1 MEPTYL
7 RGDMYFADLGE
18 GIGSEQKGYRPV
30 IIIQN
35 DRGNKH
41 SATVVVAAISSK
53 MGAKARLPVH
63 CYLKAA
69 YGLQRPSVVL
79 LEQIRTIDKRRLDT
93 YIGRLPA
100 YQMRRVDRALE
111 ISVGLRSGANKRNII
126 SLCNTCANSYLN
138 VGVFSLRR
146 IKPKKVMRNVCN
158 HCNQRYGLNYEIAV
172 RSKI

>member
-7 RGDMYFADLGE
+7 RGDIFFADLGE

-35 DRGNKH
+35 DMGNQH

-53 MGAKARLPVH
+53 LGAKARLPVH
-63 CYLKAA
+63 CYLTAA

-79 LEQIRTIDKRRLDT
+79 LEQIRTIDKQRLDT

-100 YQMRRVDRALE
+100 HQMRRVDRALE
-111 ISVGLRSGANKRNII
+111 ISVGLRSVDNKRNTV

-146 IKPKKVMRNVCN
+146 IKSKKVIWSVCS

-172 RSKI
+172 R

>member
-1 MEPTYL
+1 MVPTYL

-35 DRGNKH
+35 DMGNRH

-53 MGAKARLPVH
+53 IGAKARLPVH
-63 CYLKAA
+63 HYLRTMC
-69 YGLQRPSVVL
+69 GLQRPSVVL

-100 YQMRRVDRALE
+100 QHMRKVDQALA
-111 ISVGLRSGANKRNII
+111 ISVGLRNATNIRNTVF
-126 SLCNTCANSYLN
+126 LCNTCANSYLN

-146 IKPKKVMRNVCN
+146 IKSKKVIRSVCN
-158 HCNQRYGLNYEIAV
+158 HCTQRYGLNYEIAV
-172 RSKI
+172 R

>member
-1 MEPTYL
+1 MVPTYL

-35 DRGNKH
+35 DMGNRH

-53 MGAKARLPVH
+53 IGAKAKLPVH
-63 CYLKAA
+63 HYLRTMC
-69 YGLQRPSVVL
+69 GLQRPSIVL
-79 LEQIRTIDKRRLDT
+79 LEQLRTIDKRRLDT

-100 YQMRRVDRALE
+100 HQMRRVDQALA
-111 ISVGLRSGANKRNII
+111 ISIGLHNAAQIRNMV

-146 IKPKKVMRNVCN
+146 I
-158 HCNQRYGLNYEIAV
+158 
-172 RSKI
+172 RSKEMTKAICPYWIP

>member
-7 RGDMYFADLGE
+7 RGDMFYADLGE

-35 DRGNKH
+35 NMGNKY

-100 YQMRRVDRALE
+100 HQMRRVDQALA
-111 ISVGLRSGANKRNII
+111 ISVGLRNAAQIRNMV
-126 SLCNTCANSYLN
+126 SLCNTCVNSYLN

-146 IKPKKVMRNVCN
+146 IKSKEVTKAVCS
-158 HCNQRYGLNYEIAV
+158 HCNQRYGLKYEIAV
-172 RSKI
+172 R

>member
-7 RGDMYFADLGE
+7 RGDIFFADLGE

-35 DRGNKH
+35 DMGNQH

-53 MGAKARLPVH
+53 LGAKARLPVH
-63 CYLKAA
+63 CYLTAA

-79 LEQIRTIDKRRLDT
+79 LEQIRTIDKQRLDT

-100 YQMRRVDRALE
+100 HQMRRVDRALE
-111 ISVGLRSGANKRNII
+111 ISVGLRSVDNKRNTV

-146 IKPKKVMRNVCN
+146 IKSKEVIKTVCN

-172 RSKI
+172 RSKV